1 MPSLPSIP
9 RFEDSVGNQ
18 SDVTDSTDLSRDSE
32 PLTSTPAASSQHTA
46 STARQPLSTDSTQ
59 RFANSIASRST
70 KSGMSASGSRG
81 SVSSRVS
88 MPRFRQQD
96 PQRQYSFDISMIPS
110 LPHPPD
116 DDGDT
121 HASDPDTESS
131 VGDAYLPPIDP
142 PTGMD
147 DDLDISDA
155 LQSVSRSGSPVEPI
169 DPTPRKK
176 YDYSISLKSE
186 PRVSVIL
193 STLL

>member
-1 MPSLPSIP
+1 
-9 RFEDSVGNQ
+9 
-18 SDVTDSTDLSRDSE
+18 
-32 PLTSTPAASSQHTA
+32 
-46 STARQPLSTDSTQ
+46 
-59 RFANSIASRST
+59 
-70 KSGMSASGSRG
+70 
-81 SVSSRVS
+81 
-88 MPRFRQQD
+88 
-96 PQRQYSFDISMIPS
+96 MIPS

-121 HASDPDTESS
+121 HTSDPDTESS

-193 STLL
+193 NIHSKYIHMTYYSPRHSTNSGMYP